1 MTPIL
6 AYLCMEIAGRFK
18 TEMASSPKTENSPN
32 KTEIGD
38 PPPPA
43 RPATVLE
50 QPPGEVG
57 GPKGP
62 EPTRYGDWAFKGIVS
77 DF

>member
-1 MTPIL
+1 
-6 AYLCMEIAGRFK
+6 MEIDESFK
-18 TEMASSPKTENSPN
+18 TAMRDPAQPEDPKSKPR
-32 KTEIGD
+32 
-38 PPPPA
+38 PPA
-43 RPATVLE
+43 PTSPAEPATVLD

-62 EPTRYGDWAFKGIVS
+62 EPTRYGDWAIKGIVS